1 MVMTIVIYPFKTN
14 GWLSMTEDYLPGTQE
29 TPTTPNPSPM
39 EGDDRDPLRVLL
51 IGSRQRVIRE
61 RHKLFAKGYA
71 QLYEWSPLQRAPIP
85 GKVMSILT
93 KYSDQVVTELPKL
106 DNKSD

>member
-1 MVMTIVIYPFKTN
+1 MK
-14 GWLSMTEDYLPGTQE
+14 EDYLSGINE
-29 TPTTPNPSPM
+29 TPTTPNPSPSS
-39 EGDDRDPLRVLL
+39 GDDRDPLRVLL

-61 RHKLFAKGYA
+61 RHKLFAMGYA
-71 QLYEWSPLQRAPIP
+71 QLYEWSSLQRARIP

-93 KYSDQVVTELPKL
+93 KYSNKVLTELPDL

>member
-1 MVMTIVIYPFKTN
+1 MSKNDIPEPN
-14 GWLSMTEDYLPGTQE
+14 E
-29 TPTTPNPSPM
+29 TRTMPNPSPRS
-39 EGDDRDPLRVLL
+39 GDDRDPLRVLL

-61 RHKLFAKGYA
+61 RHKLFALGYA

-93 KYSDQVVTELPKL
+93 KYSDQVLTEFPNL
-106 DNKSD
+106 DNKYD